1 MIGIDPRSPLS
12 PVEQIR
18 SQLAAQIRAGQLP
31 ADTRLPPV
39 RQLAADLRV
48 APGSVAKA
56 YRELEGAGLI
66 RTARAAGTRVNP
78 GQSTTPP
85 LLRAAGELARAA
97 RREGIDL
104 AEAQGLLA
112 HAWLQSE
119 DASSPATG
127 TST

>member
-1 MIGIDPRSPLS
+1 MIFVDPASPAS

-18 SQLAAQIRAGQLP
+18 SQLAAQIRAGELP
-31 ADTRLPPV
+31 DDARLPPV

-56 YRELEGAGLI
+56 YKDLEAAGLI

-78 GQSTTPP
+78 GQATARS
-85 LLRAAGELARAA
+85 LIDAAEELARAA
-97 RREGIDL
+97 ERQGLSL

-112 HAWLQSE
+112 HAW
-119 DASSPATG
+119 PAAARPVSG
-127 TST
+127 G